1 MGLELTDSIATSKG
15 ESTTTY
21 LFISEY
27 YVNKAGHA
35 QFPIKTYFSKQERE
49 ANINDTV
56 QTFALRFRY
65 DMDLTK
71 EELAAESIYTVAYGK
86 IKAILESEGHTVV
99 DEFASVT
106 SEPTEESV
114 ITEEPVVIIEP
125 IALPEVET
133 TPNPIEEPTIIEP
146 TGSI

>member
-27 YVNKAGHA
+27 YVNKAGNA
-35 QFPIKTYFSKQERE
+35 QFPIKTYFSKEERE

-56 QTFALRFRY
+56 QTFALRPRY
-65 DMDLTK
+65 DVDLTK
-71 EELAAESIYTVAYGK
+71 EELAAESIYAVAYGK
-86 IKAILESEGHTVV
+86 IKTILESEGHTVV
-99 DEFASVT
+99 DDFT
-106 SEPTEESV
+106 
-114 ITEEPVVIIEP
+114 PVVSGS
-125 IALPEVET
+125 
-133 TPNPIEEPTIIEP
+133 IEEILVTPEP